1 MIRQL
6 TVKNLRNLNI
16 QEKRIQ
22 PGYNIIVGDNGQ
34 GKTNFLESLYILA
47 YGKSFRDEKSK
58 IINWEENEARVAG
71 KTDRDTLEVVIRRD
85 RDNAVLIN
93 SKAKTASALLG
104 RFVCVV
110 FHPKEIDIV
119 SGPPS
124 LRRAW
129 LDRLIATIDKKYLQ
143 DLIEYNRSMQNRNKL
158 LKGPSEDSQIE
169 VWDKNLALLG
179 TRVWSKRRETL
190 DKVNQILRKES
201 VKLTQKEVLLDYE
214 HPLTRV
220 EEKVKEKRYLGE
232 LLSRRTTDRKLF
244 VTTFGPHR
252 DDFKIIFEQ
261 KERHNILQKEVSY
274 FGSRAEHRQSIL
286 LLKIAEARIFSEH
299 FEESPTILLDDVA
312 SELDEKNRELLT
324 SLQAKQ
330 VFITTTTLDLLP
342 KQILA
347 KAKIFRMV
355 DGDLQSA

>member
-16 QEKRIQ
+16 QEKIIQ

-71 KTDRDTLEVVIRRD
+71 KTDRDTLEIVIRRD

-129 LDRLIATIDKKYLQ
+129 LDRLIATIDKKYLH

-169 VWDKNLALLG
+169 VWDKNLAALG

-201 VKLTQKEVLLDYE
+201 VKLTQKEVFLDYE
-214 HPLTRV
+214 NPLTRV

-261 KERHNILQKEVSY
+261 KQGQNILQKEISY
-274 FGSRAEHRQSIL
+274 YGSRAEQRQSVL
-286 LLKIAEARIFSEH
+286 LLKIAEARVFSEY
-299 FEESPTILLDDVA
+299 FEEAPTILLDDVA

-324 SLQAKQ
+324 SLHAKQ
-330 VFITTTTLDLLP
+330 VFITTTTIELLP
-342 KQILA
+342 KKILA

-355 DGDLQSA
+355 NGELQAA

>member
-16 QEKRIQ
+16 QEKIIQ

-71 KTDRDTLEVVIRRD
+71 KTDRDTLEIVIRRD

-129 LDRLIATIDKKYLQ
+129 LDRLIATIDNKYLH
-143 DLIEYNRSMQNRNKL
+143 DLIEYNRSMQNRNRL
-158 LKGPSEDSQIE
+158 LKGSSEDSQIE
-169 VWDKNLALLG
+169 VWDKNLAALG

-201 VKLTQKEVLLDYE
+201 VKLTQKEVFLDYE
-214 HPLTRV
+214 NPLTRV

-261 KERHNILQKEVSY
+261 KEHHNILQKEDSY

-286 LLKIAEARIFSEH
+286 LLNIAEARIFSDP
-299 FEESPTILLDDVA
+299 F
-312 SELDEKNRELLT
+312 
-324 SLQAKQ
+324 
-330 VFITTTTLDLLP
+330 
-342 KQILA
+342 
-347 KAKIFRMV
+347 
-355 DGDLQSA
+355 

>member
-16 QEKRIQ
+16 QEKTIQ
-22 PGYNIIVGDNGQ
+22 PGYNIIVGENGQ

-58 IINWEENEARVAG
+58 IINWEENEARVVG
-71 KTDRDTLEVVIRRD
+71 KTDRDVLEVVIRKD
-85 RDNAVLIN
+85 RDNRVFIN
-93 SKAKTASALLG
+93 AKLKKTSALLG

-129 LDRLIATIDKKYLQ
+129 LDRLISTADKKYLQ
-143 DLIEYNRSMQNRNKL
+143 NLIEYNRSVQNRNKL
-158 LKGPSEDSQIE
+158 LKVSSDDSQIE
-169 VWDKNLALLG
+169 VWDKNLSKLG
-179 TRVWSKRRETL
+179 TKIWSTRGKTL
-190 DKVNQILRKES
+190 NKVNQVLRKES
-201 VKLTQKEVLLDYE
+201 ARLTQKEMFLDHENPLL
-214 HPLTRV
+214 RV
-220 EEKVKEKRYLGE
+220 DDRDKEERYLGE
-232 LLSRRTTDRKLF
+232 LLSRRAADRKLF

-261 KERHNILQKEVSY
+261 KQRQNILQKEISY
-274 FGSRAEHRQSIL
+274 FGSRAEQRQSVL
-286 LLKIAEARIFSEH
+286 LLKIAEARLFSDH

-312 SELDEKNRELLT
+312 SELDERNRELLT
-324 SLQAKQ
+324 FLHAKQ

-347 KAKIFRMV
+347 KAKIFKMKN
-355 DGDLQSA
+355 GDLQPV